1 LFPAQEENKR
11 ENRDADRDCD
21 GFPIGFALPIFF
33 CLPDFQAFP
42 LALLVIIGARRLS
55 ESLNRIVFIE
65 PQGPGIGPDKASR
78 EHLIG

>member
-11 ENRDADRDCD
+11 ENRDADRDGD
-21 GFPIGFALPIFF
+21 GFPIGFAFPIFF
-33 CLPDFQAFP
+33 CLPGFQTFP

-55 ESLNRIVFIE
+55 ESLNRVVFVE